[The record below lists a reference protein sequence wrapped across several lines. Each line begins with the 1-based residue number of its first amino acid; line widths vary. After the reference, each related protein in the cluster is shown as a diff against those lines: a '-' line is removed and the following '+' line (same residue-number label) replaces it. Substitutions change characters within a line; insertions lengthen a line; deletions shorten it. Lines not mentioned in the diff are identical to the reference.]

1 MAFEFG
7 VFHEFQ
13 RRAGQT
19 DAEAFAESF
28 AQVDAAELWGL
39 DVLWLA
45 ELHFVPQ
52 RSVASAPLVLA
63 SALAARTRRMK
74 IGIAVQ
80 VLPLSHP
87 LHIAEDVAT
96 ASPTARAAIGQR
108 LIDITYDEVIE
119 EFAVY
124 GTPEAVTD
132 RLLELREALGYR
144 RSRCG

>member
-1 MAFEFG
+1 MTPGRRPEFG
-7 VFHEFQ
+7 VFTEFSQ
-13 RRAGQT
+13 APGVS
-19 DAEAFAESF
+19 EATAF
-28 AQVDAAELWGL
+28 
-39 DVLWLA
+39 VLA
-45 ELHFVPQ
+45 
-52 RSVASAPLVLA
+52 APLA
-63 SALAARTRRMK
+63 IAAALAGRTSRIK
-74 IGIAVQ
+74 LGIAVQ